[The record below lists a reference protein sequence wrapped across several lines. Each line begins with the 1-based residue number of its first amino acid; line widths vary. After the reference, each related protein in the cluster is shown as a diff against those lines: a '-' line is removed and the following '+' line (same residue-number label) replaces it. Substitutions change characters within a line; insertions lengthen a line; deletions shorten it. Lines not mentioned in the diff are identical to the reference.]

1 MNEIELERII
11 DNNLSN
17 AIKYGFKDKTIDVF
31 LIKNKNEAI
40 LEFRTFS
47 NKIKNRDMIFSK
59 NYREDDAKR
68 GLGLGL
74 YMVSNICIKYD
85 IKYEILYENEQNIFK
100 YILKI

>member
-1 MNEIELERII
+1 
-11 DNNLSN
+11 
-17 AIKYGFKDKTIDVF
+17 
-31 LIKNKNEAI
+31 
-40 LEFRTFS
+40 
-47 NKIKNRDMIFSK
+47 MIFSK

-100 YILKI
+100 YIFKI